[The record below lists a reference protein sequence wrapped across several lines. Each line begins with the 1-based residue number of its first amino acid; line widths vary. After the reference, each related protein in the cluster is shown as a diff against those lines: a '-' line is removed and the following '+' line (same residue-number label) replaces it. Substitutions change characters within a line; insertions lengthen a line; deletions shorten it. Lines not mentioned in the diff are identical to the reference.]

1 MLATDFEL
9 VMFGANRS
17 VANVTT
23 AGKYVSPLVVTTML
37 AEVALFGR
45 MPLAST
51 SIES

>member
-37 AEVALFGR
+37 AEVALLGKIPF
-45 MPLAST
+45 PLT
-51 SIES
+51 SFES

>member
-23 AGKYVSPLVVTTML
+23 AGKYVSPLVVTTTL
-37 AEVALFGR
+37 AEVALLGR
-45 MPLAST
+45 TPLAPT
-51 SIES
+51 SSES